1 MKLLGSHAA
10 WNFWG
15 MSESGVCGGV
25 GVYGYCSV
33 YVVWLSMCCGSFLCR
48 LRVMGAGF
56 PISLVRASWRVLM
69 ICCWLRSASAFSFAM
84 RYMFSFGLEVLGC
97 LL

>member
-10 WNFWG
+10 WKVL
-15 MSESGVCGGV
+15 EVSGGGLCGGV

-33 YVVWLSMCCGSFLCR
+33 YVVWLSMCFGSFLCR

-56 PISLVRASWRVLM
+56 LVSRKSH
-69 ICCWLRSASAFSFAM
+69 
-84 RYMFSFGLEVLGC
+84 
-97 LL
+97 LLLPG